1 MTYLIVGCGLS
12 GVVIAE
18 QITSVLKENVIILEK
33 RDHIGG
39 NCYDYLDKMT
49 NILVNKYGPHLFHTN
64 NKEVWNYINTFDKWI
79 RWEHKVLSFVDNKFV
94 TIPVN
99 ISTINTLCQENLQT
113 EQETNEWLK
122 NNQVVYNNI
131 TNSEEIA
138 KSRIGEILYNKLI
151 KNYTYKQWNKAPNQL
166 DSSVLARIPIYKN
179 FDTRYFKDKYQA
191 LPHQGYTHF
200 FKKILDNEK
209 IKVELNTDYFTYIKT
224 NKQKFKAIIF
234 TGPIDSYFSNLE
246 KLEYRSLVFE
256 KKIFKN
262 TNYYQP
268 SAQVN
273 YPSLEV
279 PFTRITEYKHFLN
292 QQSKDTIIMIETSTD
307 KGEPYY
313 PVPNKKNL
321 ELYNKYKEL
330 ALQEESKNIYFV
342 GRLANYKY
350 FNMDEAILNSLEFFK
365 NTLYPKFID

>member
-1 MTYLIVGCGLS
+1 M
-12 GVVIAE
+12 
-18 QITSVLKENVIILEK
+18 
-33 RDHIGG
+33 
-39 NCYDYLDKMT
+39 
-49 NILVNKYGPHLFHTN
+49 
-64 NKEVWNYINTFDKWI
+64 
-79 RWEHKVLSFVDNKFV
+79 
-94 TIPVN
+94 
-99 ISTINTLCQENLQT
+99 
-113 EQETNEWLK
+113 
-122 NNQVVYNNI
+122 
-131 TNSEEIA
+131 
-138 KSRIGEILYNKLI
+138 
-151 KNYTYKQWNKAPNQL
+151 
-166 DSSVLARIPIYKN
+166 
-179 FDTRYFKDKYQA
+179 
-191 LPHQGYTHF
+191 
-200 FKKILDNEK
+200 
-209 IKVELNTDYFTYIKT
+209 
-224 NKQKFKAIIF
+224 
-234 TGPIDSYFSNLE
+234 
-246 KLEYRSLVFE
+246 FE

-365 NTLYPKFID
+365 NTLYPKFIQ